1 MTTQNRIFLLSFISL
16 VWAFVTYLILES
28 DIVIYD
34 QQQHQTSEEIEA
46 VSGTMNFQEME

>member
-28 DIVIYD
+28 DIVIYGHD
-34 QQQHQTSEEIEA
+34 PNSQEEIEA

>member
-28 DIVIYD
+28 DIVIYGQD
-34 QQQHQTSEEIEA
+34 HQPSEEIEA
-46 VSGTMNFQEME
+46 VSNSIGFEGME

>member
-28 DIVIYD
+28 DIVIYGQD
-34 QQQHQTSEEIEA
+34 PNSQEVIEA